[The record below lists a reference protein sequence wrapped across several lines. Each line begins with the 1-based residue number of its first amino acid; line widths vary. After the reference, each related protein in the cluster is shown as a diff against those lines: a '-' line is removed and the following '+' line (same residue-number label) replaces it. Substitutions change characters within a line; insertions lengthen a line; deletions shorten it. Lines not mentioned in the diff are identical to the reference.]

1 MDLEIFFDT
10 FEMRAVYTEYEGNS
24 HHRIAKNLQNQRLNK
39 NIKRNRKNRYKVK
52 SWSSIPEAP
61 ADQKTAKTNENND
74 A

>member
-10 FEMRAVYTEYEGNS
+10 FEMRAVHTEYEGNS
-24 HHRIAKNLQNQRLNK
+24 HHRIAK